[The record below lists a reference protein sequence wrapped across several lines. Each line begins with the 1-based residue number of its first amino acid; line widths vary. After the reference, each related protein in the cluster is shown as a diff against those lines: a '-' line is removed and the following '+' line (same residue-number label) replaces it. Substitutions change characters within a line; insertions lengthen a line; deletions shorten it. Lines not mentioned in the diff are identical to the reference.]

1 MVDSPHPRR
10 WGMTVPLNDGPL
22 HAQRSQIEQLEAA
35 GYTDL
40 WSAEAMGVDGLSP
53 LLLGSQWAPS
63 MRLGTAI
70 LPAFTRGLSLI
81 HISEPTRPLYISYA
95 VFCLKK
101 KK

>member
-70 LPAFTRGLSLI
+70 LPALSLI
-81 HISEPTRPLYISYA
+81 HI
-95 VFCLKK
+95 
-101 KK
+101 